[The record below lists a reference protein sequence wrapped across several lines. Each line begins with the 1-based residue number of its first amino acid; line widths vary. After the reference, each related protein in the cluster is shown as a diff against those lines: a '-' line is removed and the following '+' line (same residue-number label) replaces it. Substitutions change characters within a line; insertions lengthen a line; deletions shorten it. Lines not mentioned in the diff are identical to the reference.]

1 MLNKFCTHT
10 RHTLNKTSRYRSP
23 IGKNR
28 LSRTY
33 FPRAIILNNVSEQ
46 IFLYLGCP
54 FFYKYR
60 SMSCKRK
67 YIDPLT
73 RTCWTTSHFI
83 NRIYKVFIFRGYV
96 PGEKPL
102 IKNTCSKNKMLSL
115 KGQIIFY
122 LITNITPQD
131 YSACFVQSSYAKFNL
146 CGWMAFNNEKSEN
159 IWQAYKVEPLH
170 WTYSMNE
177 RNKLNFAPLWLVS
190 NSILK

>member
-1 MLNKFCTHT
+1 MSKFKTEILTMETLILINSMWIFAPKTLSSSQQDIEIRRTSLERLKLNKTAKYWLGFKKRSCQFLLNKFCTHT

-96 PGEKPL
+96 PMQCIFCWEK
-102 IKNTCSKNKMLSL
+102 
-115 KGQIIFY
+115 
-122 LITNITPQD
+122 
-131 YSACFVQSSYAKFNL
+131 NL
-146 CGWMAFNNEKSEN
+146 
-159 IWQAYKVEPLH
+159 
-170 WTYSMNE
+170 
-177 RNKLNFAPLWLVS
+177 
-190 NSILK
+190 